1 MYSGMSNSKGFTLLE
16 LLVALAIFGL
26 LAAMSYG
33 GLQAVLNQQWHTEQA
48 ADSLAELQKM
58 YLLMR

>member
-1 MYSGMSNSKGFTLLE
+1 MYSGVSSSKGFTLLE

-33 GLQAVLNQQWHTEQA
+33 GLQAVLN
-48 ADSLAELQKM
+48 M
-58 YLLMR
+58 FG